1 MFRYLLI
8 CFSLLFIGCD
18 SYSPPQKT
26 SQPDPMRPGKA
37 ATHIVE
43 LYKVQIGAKDFNLS
57 SFGNPLDI
65 EVIFKENGNV
75 ISPQGIYLLDGKRGE
90 RILNKPMV
98 WVVNFDPNKNY
109 QIVLKEVS
117 IVASAQS
124 WSIPG
129 TPKIGYW
136 PIGVNNGHI
145 SFGKDSYLQ
154 FRDKI
159 AE

>member
-1 MFRYLLI
+1 
-8 CFSLLFIGCD
+8 
-18 SYSPPQKT
+18 
-26 SQPDPMRPGKA
+26 MRPGKT
-37 ATHIVE
+37 ATHLVE
-43 LYKVQIGAKDFNLS
+43 LYKVQIGANDFNLS

-75 ISPQGIYLLDGKRGE
+75 INPQGIYLLDGKRGE
-90 RILNKPMV
+90 RFLKKPMV

-109 QIVLKEVS
+109 QIVLKEIS
-117 IVASAQS
+117 IVAAAQS

-136 PIGVNNGHI
+136 PVGENNGHI
-145 SFGKDSYLQ
+145 SFGKDSYLE